1 VDAQGRRLQPRR
13 ARHPHPLRALATAA
27 LVALA
32 WLPAGCATLVAGR
45 IVEPP
50 PSPLRRSELAQA
62 LERAGSAL
70 ETLDR
75 AGEPR
80 IAYAVIEPG
89 DHRLWYEYRADGGR
103 WSWRLS
109 YRKPVPAMPP
119 RGTVVLLHG
128 WSTSLAT
135 SLPWA
140 LAYAE
145 RGWRAVLVD
154 LRNHGRSGKAPSGY
168 GAREAADVGALVDA
182 LEAAG
187 RAPAPRVVHGVSL
200 GAVVALHVAADRADI
215 AAVVALEPYAN
226 AADAVRTGFPGVVND
241 ATEWLVDEETMAL
254 ALARASRRL
263 ELDLESL
270 DTRPVLARVEACT
283 LLLQG
288 QRDTVVPVEA
298 GRALEGAN
306 PRAQRLELP
315 WDGHFSTVG
324 RLDLLADPVV
334 GWLELATTAP
344 ATCPSF
350 VVYAWTPQDGLRGVL
365 ESPWRWW

>member
-1 VDAQGRRLQPRR
+1 MDAQGRRLQPRR
-13 ARHPHPLRALATAA
+13 ARHPHPLRALATASLA
-27 LVALA
+27 LLA
-32 WLPAGCATLVAGR
+32 GLQAGCATLVAGR

-50 PSPLRRSELAQA
+50 PSALRPPELAQA
-62 LERAGSAL
+62 LERAGAAL
-70 ETLDR
+70 EFHAR
-75 AGEPR
+75 PGAPR

-103 WSWRLS
+103 WTWRLS
-109 YRKPVPAMPP
+109 YREPAPAMPP

-154 LRNHGRSGKAPSGY
+154 LRNHGRSGKAPAGY
-168 GAREAADVGALVDA
+168 GAREADDVGALIDA
-182 LEAAG
+182 LAG
-187 RAPAPRVVHGVSL
+187 ADRAPAPRVVHGVSL
-200 GAVVALHVAADRADI
+200 GAVVALHVAANRADV

-226 AADAVRTGFPGVVND
+226 AADAVRSGFVGVVND
-241 ATEWLVDEETMAL
+241 ATEWLVDEATMDAAIARAGRKL
-254 ALARASRRL
+254 DLDLAR
-263 ELDLESL
+263 L
-270 DTRPVLARVEACT
+270 DTRPVLARVQACT

-324 RLDLLADPVV
+324 RLDLLAGPVAA
-334 GWLELATTAP
+334 WLELATAATS
-344 ATCPSF
+344 TCPPF